1 MSDLSDFI
9 GLGLSMYQACYKN
22 PLAAI
27 LARFRGIPDRV
38 GSSTRTGSYGV
49 VFLPQIVSEY
59 LLATTQPHQNRGKHL
74 LKIVETKLYHTHI
87 GRFDRNFKNKFHFWS
102 VVFDPLT

>member
-1 MSDLSDFI
+1 MGDLSDFM
-9 GLGLSMYQACYKN
+9 GLGLPMYQACYKN
-22 PLAAI
+22 PTASI
-27 LARFRGIPDRV
+27 LARFRGTSARV
-38 GSSTRTGSYGV
+38 GSSHRTGSSSV